1 MSTHQTAGISHNGVG
16 AFFAIYGFVMV
27 DRGYSVVVRWLLSPG
42 LVLLGQ
48 FSVFALSLVFL
59 TDWEVFWRL
68 WAVACFLS
76 CDPAA
81 YLLGHKMVRGGR

>member
-1 MSTHQTAGISHNGVG
+1 MSTRQTAGISHNGVG

-68 WAVACFLS
+68 WAVACFFVLRSSCLS
-76 CDPAA
+76 SGPQD
-81 YLLGHKMVRGGR
+81 GTR